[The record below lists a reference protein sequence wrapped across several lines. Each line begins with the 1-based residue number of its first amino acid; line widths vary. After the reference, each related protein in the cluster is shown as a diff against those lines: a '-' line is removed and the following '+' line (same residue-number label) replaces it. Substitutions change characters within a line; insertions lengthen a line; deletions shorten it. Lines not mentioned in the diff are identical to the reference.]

1 MYSKIDILSF
11 IKQGESSTLS
21 FFSGDINFT
30 SLMETIVAM
39 ANTYGGIILLGV
51 KPDGSVEGVGDV
63 KNLCGRISEK
73 FEELCQPVFKFDL
86 HPVRLNGNTVLLLG
100 IPVAGPDIFYTS
112 SGNYLVRDGQK
123 NTAVSKNEIYILSMR
138 REPLRFELIIDKRAR
153 LSDINFEM
161 VERFRRKLE
170 DRTGLKINVPALN
183 ILETRGFV
191 VNDRFK
197 MNLNYGA
204 ILSFAKTPQK
214 FFPYSFITAVDF
226 RTSNKFLRKD
236 FYGNLF
242 DLVDNAYDF
251 IMERLSDIDNSAPSF
266 YLDISDIN
274 LRQSFAFVI
283 KELLI
288 NAVTHSDY
296 SIYGDRIYILIFE
309 DRLEII
315 NPGGI
320 YIDSPNF
327 YNKKLKNPRIH
338 NLLTEYYFDE
348 GFSFGMDEVN
358 RVCEILSL
366 KKPEFSS
373 PGSNFRA
380 LLWLIREDDGK
391 EESFERPAGAE
402 INASCEIPVEPAGTE
417 VQENEYTEIILEASE
432 VIDNSGTEKKAE
444 ITEPVV
450 EETLLE
456 VPETEK
462 ESVFSLTEKS
472 GPEDRI
478 EIEPLVD
485 EPSVKPAVLEAV
497 REGEKKMKKD
507 EEKVSLKSGLSDS
520 SKSSSGYKE
529 REESVLDY
537 LKKHGEITRTQCEE
551 LLRIEP
557 RTANRILKA
566 MTEKKL
572 VYKKGSGTNFY
583 YVLSI

>member
-1 MYSKIDILSF
+1 
-11 IKQGESSTLS
+11 
-21 FFSGDINFT
+21 
-30 SLMETIVAM
+30 
-39 ANTYGGIILLGV
+39 
-51 KPDGSVEGVGDV
+51 
-63 KNLCGRISEK
+63 
-73 FEELCQPVFKFDL
+73 
-86 HPVRLNGNTVLLLG
+86 
-100 IPVAGPDIFYTS
+100 
-112 SGNYLVRDGQK
+112 
-123 NTAVSKNEIYILSMR
+123 
-138 REPLRFELIIDKRAR
+138 
-153 LSDINFEM
+153 
-161 VERFRRKLE
+161 
-170 DRTGLKINVPALN
+170 
-183 ILETRGFV
+183 
-191 VNDRFK
+191 VNDKFK

-242 DLVDNAYDF
+242 DLVDNAFDF

-266 YLDISDIN
+266 YLDISDIS

-315 NPGGI
+315 NPGGL
-320 YIDSPNF
+320 YSDSLNF

-348 GFSFGMDEVN
+348 GFSFGMDGIN
-358 RVCEILSL
+358 RICEILSL

-380 LLWLIREDDGK
+380 LLWLIRE
-391 EESFERPAGAE
+391 EEGQEKSFESLTGRERIPF
-402 INASCEIPVEPAGTE
+402 CEIPVEPVGTE
-417 VQENEYTEIILEASE
+417 VQENKISNIIAEASE
-432 VIDNSGTEKKAE
+432 EIDNSGTEKKGE
-444 ITEPVV
+444 VPETVV
-450 EETLLE
+450 EETLLD
-456 VPETEK
+456 VPDPEK
-462 ESVFSLTEKS
+462 EIVFSLTEKI
-472 GPEDRI
+472 GPEGKI
-478 EIEPLVD
+478 EVESFVD
-485 EPSVKPAVLEAV
+485 EPSIRPEVFEAF
-497 REGEKKMKKD
+497 READKKMKKD
-507 EEKVSLKSGLSDS
+507 KEKMPLKSAPSDS
-520 SKSSSGYKE
+520 SKNSSGYKE
-529 REESVLDY
+529 REQSVLDY

-572 VYKKGSGTNFY
+572 VCKKGSGTNFY